1 MRGVLDTSVFIAEKQ
16 GRDLAAER
24 LPDEAAISVVTL
36 AELTIGAH
44 LAEAEAV
51 RAQRLRT
58 VQAAQATYA
67 ALPVDEAVAAAF
79 AELVATARRNDRRP
93 KGCDSA
99 RPWRIRHHPGWGFRR
114 PRRRRRTNLTA
125 RSIRVAGWGGSWA
138 GATKDYTHFS
148 PTGF

>member
-1 MRGVLDTSVFIAEKQ
+1 MRGVLDTSVFIAEEQ

-44 LAEAEAV
+44 LAEAETV
-51 RAQRLRT
+51 HAQRLRT

-93 KGCDSA
+93 KVQETWIA
-99 RPWRIRHHPGWGFRR
+99 A
-114 PRRRRRTNLTA
+114 TA
-125 RSIRVAGWGGSWA
+125 RAHGASVITQDGDFDDLAVDVVRV
-138 GATKDYTHFS
+138 
-148 PTGF
+148 